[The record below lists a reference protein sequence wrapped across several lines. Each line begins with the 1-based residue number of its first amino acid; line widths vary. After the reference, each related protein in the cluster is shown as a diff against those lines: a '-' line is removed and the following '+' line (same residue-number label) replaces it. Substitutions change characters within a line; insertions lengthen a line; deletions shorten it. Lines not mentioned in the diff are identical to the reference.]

1 MTKASILLIED
12 DEDIAYTLS
21 TALKL
26 EGYSVTAASTLAQG
40 RLMAERH
47 SPDLV
52 LLDIMLP
59 DGNGL
64 AYCEELRG
72 KSQVPILFLSALSTK
87 EDTLAGLRAGGDDY
101 ITKPYD
107 LELLLA
113 RVEALLRRSRPMA
126 APQPPMKAGRVELNP
141 ASHRAYLWDRDLLL
155 KPKEF
160 ALLEM
165 LVKHQGQTLETS
177 ELYQQVWGMAPS
189 GDLRTVK
196 EHVSRIRKKLGQHSG
211 LTIETLRGRGYRLV
225 VADPLPHSPH
235 PHR

>member
-1 MTKASILLIED
+1 MKKASLLIIED
-12 DEDIAYTLS
+12 DEDILYTLS

-26 EGYSVTAASTLAQG
+26 EGYSVATAKTLAQG
-40 RLMAERH
+40 QLAAERH
-47 SPDLV
+47 SPELMI
-52 LLDIMLP
+52 LDIMLP
-59 DGNGL
+59 DGSGL
-64 AYCEELRG
+64 AYCEELRS
-72 KSQVPILFLSALSTK
+72 KSRVPILFLSALSTK
-87 EDTLAGLRAGGDDY
+87 KDTLAGLRAGGDDY

-113 RVEALLRRSRPMA
+113 RVEALLRRSLAMTEA
-126 APQPPMKAGRVELNP
+126 QPPMRIGRVELNP
-141 ASHRAYLWDRDLLL
+141 ASHRAYLEGRDLLL

-165 LVKHQGQTLETS
+165 LVKHQGHTMETS
-177 ELYQQVWGMAPS
+177 ELYQQVWGMTPS

-211 LTIETLRGRGYRLV
+211 LIIETLRGRGYRLV
-225 VADPLPHSPH
+225 VVEDMPHPPH